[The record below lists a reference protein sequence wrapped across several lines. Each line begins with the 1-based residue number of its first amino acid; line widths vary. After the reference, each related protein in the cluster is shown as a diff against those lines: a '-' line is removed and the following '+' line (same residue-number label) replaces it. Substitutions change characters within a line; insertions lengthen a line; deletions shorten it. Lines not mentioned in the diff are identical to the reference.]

1 MSRLFSSGSVLGA
14 SGATSTATRMAS
26 NIRKVTHCIFDM
38 DGLLLDTEKLYTE
51 VTQSIADPYGKT
63 FTWEIKQS
71 VMGLQRD
78 PAAAAIVKALDL
90 PMTPEEYVQVSTE
103 KINQLMSNAQLM
115 PDTEKIYERILG
127 DVCKSY
133 NSPYPWATRMRVL
146 GTTEQRTVSIIV
158 NDLKLSCTVDD
169 FLKKFREKQ
178 LLELGGAPLLKA
190 DQPRSQARAPRAER
204 LVRHLHQHN
213 IPIAL
218 ATSSGADS
226 VEVKIKNHQE
236 LFALFNHKV
245 MGSSDA
251 EVKEGKPAP
260 DIFLVAAKRFPDSPK
275 PDQCLVFE
283 DAPNGVTAGVSAG
296 MQVVMVPDPHISEEQ
311 RKHATV
317 VLDSLEEF
325 KPEQFGLPAF
335 E

>member
-1 MSRLFSSGSVLGA
+1 
-14 SGATSTATRMAS
+14 MAS
-26 NIRKVTHCIFDM
+26 NFRKVTHCIFDM
-38 DGLLLDTEKLYTE
+38 DGLLL
-51 VTQSIADPYGKT
+51 
-63 FTWEIKQS
+63 
-71 VMGLQRD
+71 
-78 PAAAAIVKALDL
+78 
-90 PMTPEEYVQVSTE
+90 
-103 KINQLMSNAQLM
+103 
-115 PDTEKIYERILG
+115 DTEKIYERILG

-178 LLELGGAPLLKA
+178 LLELGGAPLLKG
-190 DQPRSQARAPRAER
+190 AER

-317 VLDSLEEF
+317 VLGSLEEF

>member
-26 NIRKVTHCIFDM
+26 NFRKVTHCIFDM

-115 PDTEKIYERILG
+115 PG
-127 DVCKSY
+127 
-133 NSPYPWATRMRVL
+133 
-146 GTTEQRTVSIIV
+146 
-158 NDLKLSCTVDD
+158 
-169 FLKKFREKQ
+169 
-178 LLELGGAPLLKA
+178 
-190 DQPRSQARAPRAER
+190 AER

-226 VEVKIKNHQE
+226 VEVKIKHHQE

>member
-26 NIRKVTHCIFDM
+26 NFRKVTHCIFDM
-38 DGLLLDTEKLYTE
+38 DGLLL
-51 VTQSIADPYGKT
+51 
-63 FTWEIKQS
+63 
-71 VMGLQRD
+71 
-78 PAAAAIVKALDL
+78 
-90 PMTPEEYVQVSTE
+90 
-103 KINQLMSNAQLM
+103 
-115 PDTEKIYERILG
+115 DTEKIYERILG

-178 LLELGGAPLLKA
+178 LLELGGAPLLKG
-190 DQPRSQARAPRAER
+190 AER

>member
-26 NIRKVTHCIFDM
+26 NFRKVTHCIFDM
-38 DGLLLDTEKLYTE
+38 DGLLL
-51 VTQSIADPYGKT
+51 
-63 FTWEIKQS
+63 
-71 VMGLQRD
+71 
-78 PAAAAIVKALDL
+78 
-90 PMTPEEYVQVSTE
+90 
-103 KINQLMSNAQLM
+103 
-115 PDTEKIYERILG
+115 DTEKIYERILG

-178 LLELGGAPLLKA
+178 LLELGGAPLLKG
-190 DQPRSQARAPRAER
+190 AER

-226 VEVKIKNHQE
+226 VEVKIKHHQE

-245 MGSSDA
+245 MGSSDT

-317 VLDSLEEF
+317 VLGSLEEF

>member
-26 NIRKVTHCIFDM
+26 NFRKVTHCIFDM
-38 DGLLLDTEKLYTE
+38 DGLLL
-51 VTQSIADPYGKT
+51 
-63 FTWEIKQS
+63 
-71 VMGLQRD
+71 
-78 PAAAAIVKALDL
+78 
-90 PMTPEEYVQVSTE
+90 
-103 KINQLMSNAQLM
+103 
-115 PDTEKIYERILG
+115 DTEKIYERILG

-178 LLELGGAPLLKA
+178 LLELGGAPLLKG
-190 DQPRSQARAPRAER
+190 AER

-317 VLDSLEEF
+317 VLGSLEEF

>member
-26 NIRKVTHCIFDM
+26 NFRKVTHCIFDM
-38 DGLLLDTEKLYTE
+38 DGLLL
-51 VTQSIADPYGKT
+51 
-63 FTWEIKQS
+63 
-71 VMGLQRD
+71 
-78 PAAAAIVKALDL
+78 
-90 PMTPEEYVQVSTE
+90 
-103 KINQLMSNAQLM
+103 
-115 PDTEKIYERILG
+115 DTEKIYERILG

-178 LLELGGAPLLKA
+178 LLELGGAPLLKG
-190 DQPRSQARAPRAER
+190 AER

-226 VEVKIKNHQE
+226 VEVKIKHHQE

-317 VLDSLEEF
+317 VLGSLEEF

>member
-26 NIRKVTHCIFDM
+26 NFRKVTHCIFDM
-38 DGLLLDTEKLYTE
+38 DGLLL
-51 VTQSIADPYGKT
+51 
-63 FTWEIKQS
+63 
-71 VMGLQRD
+71 
-78 PAAAAIVKALDL
+78 
-90 PMTPEEYVQVSTE
+90 
-103 KINQLMSNAQLM
+103 
-115 PDTEKIYERILG
+115 DTEKIYERILG

-178 LLELGGAPLLKA
+178 LLELGGAPLLKG
-190 DQPRSQARAPRAER
+190 AER

-260 DIFLVAAKRFPDSPK
+260 DIFLVAAKRFPDNPK

-296 MQVVMVPDPHISEEQ
+296 MQVVMVPDPHISDEQ

-325 KPEQFGLPAF
+325 KPELFGLPAF

>member
-1 MSRLFSSGSVLGA
+1 
-14 SGATSTATRMAS
+14 
-26 NIRKVTHCIFDM
+26 
-38 DGLLLDTEKLYTE
+38 
-51 VTQSIADPYGKT
+51 
-63 FTWEIKQS
+63 
-71 VMGLQRD
+71 
-78 PAAAAIVKALDL
+78 
-90 PMTPEEYVQVSTE
+90 
-103 KINQLMSNAQLM
+103 
-115 PDTEKIYERILG
+115 
-127 DVCKSY
+127 
-133 NSPYPWATRMRVL
+133 MRVL

-178 LLELGGAPLLKA
+178 LLELGGAPLLKG
-190 DQPRSQARAPRAER
+190 AER

-317 VLDSLEEF
+317 VLGSLEEF

>member
-26 NIRKVTHCIFDM
+26 NFRKVTHCIFDM
-38 DGLLLDTEKLYTE
+38 DGLLL
-51 VTQSIADPYGKT
+51 
-63 FTWEIKQS
+63 
-71 VMGLQRD
+71 
-78 PAAAAIVKALDL
+78 
-90 PMTPEEYVQVSTE
+90 
-103 KINQLMSNAQLM
+103 
-115 PDTEKIYERILG
+115 DTEKIYERILG

-178 LLELGGAPLLKA
+178 LLELGGAPLLKG
-190 DQPRSQARAPRAER
+190 AER

-325 KPEQFGLPAF
+325 KPELFGLPAF

>member
-26 NIRKVTHCIFDM
+26 NFRKVTHCIFDM
-38 DGLLLDTEKLYTE
+38 DGLLL
-51 VTQSIADPYGKT
+51 
-63 FTWEIKQS
+63 
-71 VMGLQRD
+71 
-78 PAAAAIVKALDL
+78 
-90 PMTPEEYVQVSTE
+90 
-103 KINQLMSNAQLM
+103 
-115 PDTEKIYERILG
+115 DTEKIYERILG

-178 LLELGGAPLLKA
+178 LLELGGAPLLKG
-190 DQPRSQARAPRAER
+190 AER

-311 RKHATV
+311 REHATV

-325 KPEQFGLPAF
+325 KPELFGLPAF

>member
-14 SGATSTATRMAS
+14 SGTATSTGTTIASRMAS
-26 NIRKVTHCIFDM
+26 NFAKVTHCIFDM
-38 DGLLLDTEKLYTE
+38 DGLLLDTERLYTE

-78 PAAAAIVKALDL
+78 PAAAAIVRALDL
-90 PMTPEEYVQVSTE
+90 PMTPEEYVRVSTE
-103 KINQLMSNAQLM
+103 KINQLMANAQLM
-115 PDTEKIYERILG
+115 PG
-127 DVCKSY
+127 
-133 NSPYPWATRMRVL
+133 
-146 GTTEQRTVSIIV
+146 
-158 NDLKLSCTVDD
+158 
-169 FLKKFREKQ
+169 
-178 LLELGGAPLLKA
+178 
-190 DQPRSQARAPRAER
+190 AER
-204 LVRHLHQHN
+204 LVRHLHQNN

-226 VEVKIKNHQE
+226 VEVKTRNHQE
-236 LFALFNHKV
+236 LFGLFNHKV

-260 DIFLVAAKRFPDSPK
+260 DIFLVAAKRFPDSPS
-275 PDQCLVFE
+275 PSQCLVFE
-283 DAPNGVTAGVSAG
+283 DAPNGVTAGISAG

-317 VLDSLEEF
+317 VLESLEDF
-325 KPEQFGLPAF
+325 KPELFGLPAF
-335 E
+335 SK